1 MATAE
6 YRVKFREN
14 FAVPENWREILMS
27 FVGQEEILWT
37 KGTKK
42 GFRTLDM
49 KPLIYSFSCPGDEI
63 HMCVCSRV
71 GENLRPEQIIGEAFR
86 SNGIGFPEDA
96 LSALRIHRTDL
107 LAEREKTAETAEREK
122 NTGQEQKEAEER
134 GSGQQSFHDGKAA
147 GLLSGFISLNE
158 MGRVIWQE
166 ET

>member
-1 MATAE
+1 
-6 YRVKFREN
+6 
-14 FAVPENWREILMS
+14 MS

-37 KGTKK
+37 KETKK

-49 KPLIYSFSCPGDEI
+49 KPLIYSFSCLEDEI

-86 SNGIGFPEDA
+86 SNGTGFPEDA
-96 LSALRIHRTDL
+96 LSALQIHRTDL
-107 LAEREKTAETAEREK
+107 LAEREKTAEPAVS
-122 NTGQEQKEAEER
+122 GQKEGGES
-134 GSGQQSFHDGKAA
+134 GSGKLSFHDGKAA

-158 MGRVIWQE
+158 MGRVILRE